1 MYRTYMLEGPTVG
14 GFLCSVSGVISTIHR
29 ENRGGWPQS
38 GYLARIW
45 GEVGAAGRW
54 GAAVQAQPCPE
65 STDLRRDILGVP
77 SPSRSSGSSTRCAPK
92 VSHSLYA
99 GPIFVRSTFPMVISM
114 GGLFQSECWDVTS
127 SKQTRRATSSP
138 CALFLVPIQLDAGEE
153 LLDGAGEKSYS
164 QQWWPT
170 VARWSSNFV
179 QVPGN
184 AFPPSGLNQG
194 CKERMGTTRICIS
207 LRCCHSAPSTR
218 SGIILNLLPSI
229 GCRCPERGDGACPT
243 VRGSDACLRNYFSRF
258 LS

>member
-1 MYRTYMLEGPTVG
+1 M
-14 GFLCSVSGVISTIHR
+14 
-29 ENRGGWPQS
+29 
-38 GYLARIW
+38 
-45 GEVGAAGRW
+45 GAAGRW

-99 GPIFVRSTFPMVISM
+99 GPIFVRSTFPWSFPWEAYSRANAETSRPPSRPVVPPLLPVPSFWCPSSWMLEKS
-114 GGLFQSECWDVTS
+114 CWMLLG
-127 SKQTRRATSSP
+127 RRATASGGGP
-138 CALFLVPIQLDAGEE
+138 
-153 LLDGAGEKSYS
+153 
-164 QQWWPT
+164 WWPT

-207 LRCCHSAPSTR
+207 SRCCHSAPSTR

-229 GCRCPERGDGACPT
+229 GCRCPERSDGACPT

>member
-1 MYRTYMLEGPTVG
+1 MTAVR
-14 GFLCSVSGVISTIHR
+14 VSCTHLR
-29 ENRGGWPQS
+29 RGGCCWQVGSSGAGSAMPWKHRPSEGHFGCPQPQQELGQFHALRPQGLS
-38 GYLARIW
+38 FPVRRSHL
-45 GEVGAAGRW
+45 
-54 GAAVQAQPCPE
+54 CPE
-65 STDLRRDILGVP
+65 
-77 SPSRSSGSSTRCAPK
+77 
-92 VSHSLYA
+92 H
-99 GPIFVRSTFPMVISM
+99 FPMVISM

-207 LRCCHSAPSTR
+207 SRCCHSAPSTR

-229 GCRCPERGDGACPT
+229 GCRCPERSDGACPT